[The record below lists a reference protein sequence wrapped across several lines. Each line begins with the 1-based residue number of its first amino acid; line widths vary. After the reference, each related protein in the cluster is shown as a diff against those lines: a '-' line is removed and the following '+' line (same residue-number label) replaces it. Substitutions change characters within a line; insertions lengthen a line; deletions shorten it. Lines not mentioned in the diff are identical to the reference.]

1 MNLLSLTINR
11 QPVTAAP
18 GTTILE
24 AATSAGIDIPTLCFH
39 RSLEKRGSCWMCIV
53 EIKGKNRF
61 VPACDTL
68 ASEGMVIETD
78 NAEISAMR
86 RQNLERIIEEHGGD
100 CMGPCE
106 RSCPA
111 GCNIPDFIAA
121 IARHDEREA
130 LQIIKQTIPLPGILG
145 RICPAPCEDECR
157 RHGIDSPISICALK
171 RYAADRESEQSER
184 FIPKI
189 APKTGKRVA
198 IVGSG
203 PAGLAAAWFLLC
215 KGHSVTVLESGAK
228 PGGMMRYGIPRF
240 RLPESVLDSDIAP
253 LLSMGLE
260 FRFNT
265 TFGKEV
271 TLEGLKSEFDALFL
285 AVGAQKA
292 STMNIAGEDEA
303 GVISGIDFLRK
314 ATTGEQ
320 PYPGKR
326 VVVTGGGNTAI
337 DAARTALR
345 LGASTVTILYRRSKE
360 DMPVHASEIKE
371 ALAEGISLVEHV
383 APTAIRAI
391 NSALEITA
399 ITMQPGEPDN
409 SGRRRPV
416 PIEGSEFTIMADT
429 VISAIGQQTERST
442 AYDAATGTG
451 EYGELLVSTGTL
463 QSQTPWLFAGGDC
476 VTGSD
481 TAIRAVEQGKRAAY
495 SINLFLSGETVSAP
509 KASFSSS
516 YGARDEAPEAFYAK
530 AAPAARVALPE
541 LPPESRTKSFCE
553 VVTGYTAEL
562 ARAEA
567 LRCLQCR
574 CNAIE
579 ECRLREL
586 ASRYLPLHTAQK
598 HDHQG
603 FYQAENADISM
614 ERGKCVDC
622 GICVRMLEELAGS
635 IDLAVMTESCP
646 TGALSLPF
654 TASPSS
660 DPSPGQKN
668 TRKCWQ

>member
-1 MNLLSLTINR
+1 MNQLFLTINR
-11 QPVTAAP
+11 QPVTASP

-24 AATSAGIDIPTLCFH
+24 AATAAGIVIPTLCFH

-121 IARHDEREA
+121 IARQDERQA
-130 LQIIKQTIPLPGILG
+130 IQIIKQTIPLPGILG

-157 RHGIDSPISICALK
+157 RHGIDLPISICALK
-171 RYAADRESEQSER
+171 RYAADREREQSER

-189 APKTGKRVA
+189 APKTGKKVA

-228 PGGMMRYGIPRF
+228 AGGMMRYGIPRF

-253 LLSMGLE
+253 LLTMGLE

-271 TLEGLKSEFDALFL
+271 TIEALKSEFDALFL

-292 STMNIAGEDEA
+292 SKMNIAGEDEA

-314 ATTGEQ
+314 ATSGEQ
-320 PYPGKR
+320 PCPGDR

-360 DMPVHASEIKE
+360 DMPVQASEIEE
-371 ALAEGISLVEHV
+371 ALAEGISLVEHA
-383 APTAIRAI
+383 APTSIRAF
-391 NSALEITA
+391 NNALEITA
-399 ITMQPGEPDN
+399 ITMQPGEPDQ
-409 SGRRRPV
+409 SGRRKPV
-416 PIEGSEFTIMADT
+416 PIEGSEF
-429 VISAIGQQTERST
+429 VI
-442 AYDAATGTG
+442 
-451 EYGELLVSTGTL
+451 LLNK
-463 QSQTPWLFAGGDC
+463 FAFRI
-476 VTGSD
+476 T
-481 TAIRAVEQGKRAAY
+481 RAGNE
-495 SINLFLSGETVSAP
+495 
-509 KASFSSS
+509 
-516 YGARDEAPEAFYAK
+516 
-530 AAPAARVALPE
+530 
-541 LPPESRTKSFCE
+541 
-553 VVTGYTAEL
+553 
-562 ARAEA
+562 
-567 LRCLQCR
+567 
-574 CNAIE
+574 
-579 ECRLREL
+579 
-586 ASRYLPLHTAQK
+586 
-598 HDHQG
+598 
-603 FYQAENADISM
+603 
-614 ERGKCVDC
+614 
-622 GICVRMLEELAGS
+622 
-635 IDLAVMTESCP
+635 
-646 TGALSLPF
+646 
-654 TASPSS
+654 
-660 DPSPGQKN
+660 
-668 TRKCWQ
+668 